1 MLTLPDAILPVL
13 HPFATLFRNPTWL
26 KAQILLVGAILAP
39 GQRTVAAALRVMG
52 RSDHLDYA
60 RYHEVLN
67 RAVWSPRQ
75 AARILL
81 MLLLQHLDQGD
92 GPLVFGIDET
102 LERRRGPKIKSLGIY
117 RDAVRSSRQ
126 QLVKASGL
134 RWISLMWLGHV
145 PWAGRYWAL
154 PFLTVLAP
162 SERYYRQRGRRH
174 KKLTDWARQMIL
186 QLRRWLPHRSLV
198 LVGDSSYAVLD
209 LLHCCQSL
217 AQPVTLIARLRL
229 DAALYEPAPPR
240 QPGQNGRPP
249 LKGRRLPALKTL
261 LDLPTVSWATVSAAW
276 YDGTTRTLGLTSQTA
291 VWYRSGKPP
300 VPLRWVLVR
309 DPQGEFTP
317 QALLCTDPSADPTQI
332 LEWFVLRWQL
342 EVTFQEV
349 RAHLG
354 VETQRQWSDLAILL
368 VPWRPT
374 PILMGLFSWTTLA
387 ALCCGNNDPR
397 PIAQRLGTPSRRRPS
412 WMPSPWCAATCGWR
426 PRVFHCPPPTLIYG
440 KSRPLCTTD
449 LSIPLLTRLEMCK
462 AQLRFPG
469 SHKDRE
475 QGRHPKARP
484 PFPRPRRRPHA
495 RLLRACLQSLQD

>member
-117 RDAVRSSRQ
+117 RDAVRSSRSH
-126 QLVKASGL
+126 LVKASGL
-134 RWISLMWLGHV
+134 RWISLMWLGQI

-162 SERYYRQRGRRH
+162 SERYHRQRGRRH
-174 KKLTDWARQMIL
+174 KKLTDWAWQMIL
-186 QLRRWLPHRSLV
+186 QLRRWLPHRPLV

-240 QPGQNGRPP
+240 QMGQNGRPP
-249 LKGRRLPALKTL
+249 LKGQRLPALKTL
-261 LDLPTVSWATVSAAW
+261 LDLPTVSWIEVSAAW
-276 YDGTTRTLGLTSQTA
+276 YDGTTRTLELTSQTA
-291 VWYRSGKPP
+291 ALPARWNSPRKRRSGTARASRLCPCAGSWFGTHRANSLPRPCSAPIRRRTRRKYWNGLCCAGNWRSPFRRCGLTWAWRP
-300 VPLRWVLVR
+300 NASGRTWPL
-309 DPQGEFTP
+309 P
-317 QALLCTDPSADPTQI
+317 
-332 LEWFVLRWQL
+332 VLR
-342 EVTFQEV
+342 
-349 RAHLG
+349 
-354 VETQRQWSDLAILL
+354 
-368 VPWRPT
+368 
-374 PILMGLFSWTTLA
+374 
-387 ALCCGNNDPR
+387 
-397 PIAQRLGTPSRRRPS
+397 
-412 WMPSPWCAATCGWR
+412 
-426 PRVFHCPPPTLIYG
+426 
-440 KSRPLCTTD
+440 
-449 LSIPLLTRLEMCK
+449 
-462 AQLRFPG
+462 
-469 SHKDRE
+469 
-475 QGRHPKARP
+475 
-484 PFPRPRRRPHA
+484 
-495 RLLRACLQSLQD
+495 QS